1 MYMLHEQIKNGIK
14 EAMMAKDKVRLEVM
28 RGLSTAFMN
37 ELVAK
42 GKTPQDMLS
51 DEEALTVI
59 TRTAKQ
65 RKDSIEQFKAGGR
78 EDLVEEEQ
86 AQLSILESYL
96 PKLMDKEEVLKI
108 VKEKQNELGIT
119 DATKKGMLMAEIMKV
134 LKGKADGSVVKEVV
148 DSLF

>member
-1 MYMLHEQIKNGIK
+1 
-14 EAMMAKDKVRLEVM
+14 
-28 RGLSTAFMN
+28 
-37 ELVAK
+37 
-42 GKTPQDMLS
+42 MLS

-134 LKGKADGSVVKEVV
+134 LKGKADGSVVKK
-148 DSLF
+148 L

>member
-1 MYMLHEQIKNGIK
+1 MLHEQIKNGIK

-51 DEEALTVI
+51 DEEALAVI

>member
-1 MYMLHEQIKNGIK
+1 MLHEQIKNGIK

-28 RGLSTAFMN
+28 RGLSTSFMN

-65 RKDSIEQFKAGGR
+65 RRDSIEQFKAGGR
-78 EDLVEEEQ
+78 EDLVEEEN
-86 AQLSILESYL
+86 AQLKILEEFL
-96 PKLMDKEEVLKI
+96 PTLMSKEEIETFAKA
-108 VKEKQNELGIT
+108 KKSELRI
-119 DATKKGMLMAEIMKV
+119 DDPAKKGILMATLMKD
-134 LKGKADGSVVKEVV
+134 LKGKADGSQVKEVV

>member
-1 MYMLHEQIKNGIK
+1 MLHEQIKNGIK

-37 ELVAK
+37 ELVGK

-51 DEEALTVI
+51 DEEALAVI

-65 RKDSIEQFKAGGR
+65 RRDSIEQFKSGGR
-78 EDLVEEEQ
+78 EDLVEEET
-86 AQLSILESYL
+86 AQLKILEEFL
-96 PKLMDKEEVLKI
+96 PTLMSKDEIETFAKAK
-108 VKEKQNELGIT
+108 KSELAI
-119 DATKKGMLMAEIMKV
+119 DDPAKKGMLMATLMKD
-134 LKGKADGSVVKEVV
+134 LKGKADGTLVKEVV